1 MTDRRSGSMPT
12 SRKTGDP
19 HRIAI
24 GGATGRMGRAIAR
37 LAPEHHCVVVG
48 AFAAP
53 SEAGTV
59 VEGVKVVGAAVEA
72 METAEVVIDFSHA
85 SATAGIASACRAR
98 ALPLV
103 CGTTNLDDA
112 GQRAVEQLAKVAPVL
127 WSPNMSLG
135 VQLLADLV
143 EMAVR
148 RLGVGFDVEIL
159 EAHHGKKVDAPSGTA
174 RRLVEAVRAGLDAD
188 MPLVHGRQGD
198 VGARKRGEIG
208 VHAIRGGDVVGDHT
222 VMLLGQGERI
232 ELTHRASSRDVFA
245 HGALRAARYLVGRPA
260 GRYTMKDL
268 LGG

>member
-1 MTDRRSGSMPT
+1 MSSRKSGSMP
-12 SRKTGDP
+12 SARKSSAA
-19 HRIAI
+19 HRVAV
-24 GGATGRMGRAIAR
+24 GGATGQMGRAIAR
-37 LAPEHHCVVVG
+37 LAGEHQCTIVG
-48 AFAAP
+48 AFAAATD
-53 SEAGTV
+53 AGQTI
-59 VEGVKVVGAAVEA
+59 EGVRVTATPIEA

-85 SATAGIASACRAR
+85 SATASIAAACRTR

-103 CGTTNLDDA
+103 CGTTNLDDI
-112 GQRAVEQLAKVAPVL
+112 GQHALEALAEVAPVL

-148 RLGVGFDVEIL
+148 RLGVGFDVEVL
-159 EAHHGKKVDAPSGTA
+159 ETHHGRKVDAPSGTA
-174 RRLVEAVRAGLDAD
+174 KRLVDAVRAGLDAD
-188 MPLVHGRQGD
+188 MPLVHGRVGE
-198 VGARKRGEIG
+198 VGARRRGEIG

-222 VMLLGQGERI
+222 VLLLGQGERI

-245 HGALRAARYLVGRPA
+245 HGALRAARYLVGRPP